1 MHLSTWKELTN
12 MRSDVLNQNSSSYG
26 DVPELYPNG
35 FSAKTADFTAADGY
49 IYLVTK
55 LDGCAITLPAPTHGA
70 RIKIVI
76 GAVTSNNHV
85 MTCNAT
91 TTLYEGYALLADTAD
106 GTAAQHTV
114 FAADESNDDAFTM
127 NGTTTG
133 NGGVIELVG
142 LSASRWKIEAS
153 IFASGTI
160 ATPFS

>member
-1 MHLSTWKELTN
+1 
-12 MRSDVLNQNSSSYG
+12 MRADVLNKNSSSYG
-26 DVPELYPNG
+26 GVPELYPNG

-85 MTCNAT
+85 MTCDAT

-142 LSASRWKIEAS
+142 LNSARWKIEAS

-160 ATPFS
+160 ATPFA

>member
-1 MHLSTWKELTN
+1 
-12 MRSDVLNQNSSSYG
+12 MRADVLNKNSGSYG
-26 DVPELYPNG
+26 NVPDLYPNG

-49 IYLVTK
+49 VYLVTK

-85 MTCNAT
+85 MTCDAT
-91 TTLYEGYALLADTAD
+91 TTLYEGYALLGDTTD

-142 LSASRWKIEAS
+142 LSASRWKIEAQ
-153 IFASGTI
+153 IYASGTI

>member
-1 MHLSTWKELTN
+1 
-12 MRSDVLNQNSSSYG
+12 MRADVLNKNSGSYG
-26 DVPELYPNG
+26 NVRELYPNG
-35 FSAKTADFTAADGY
+35 FSAITADFTAADGY
-49 IYLVTK
+49 VYLVTK

-85 MTCNAT
+85 MTCDAT
-91 TTLYEGYALLADTAD
+91 TTLYEGYALLGDTAD

-142 LSASRWKIEAS
+142 LSASRWKIEAQ
-153 IFASGTI
+153 IYASGTI

>member
-1 MHLSTWKELTN
+1 
-12 MRSDVLNQNSSSYG
+12 MRADVLNKNSSSYG
-26 DVPELYPNG
+26 GVPELYPNG

-85 MTCNAT
+85 MTCDAT

-114 FAADESNDDAFTM
+114 FAADESNDRILTM
-127 NGTTTG
+127 SGTTTG

-142 LSASRWKIEAS
+142 LSASRWKIEAQ
-153 IFASGTI
+153 INASGTI

>member
-1 MHLSTWKELTN
+1 
-12 MRSDVLNQNSSSYG
+12 MRADALNKNSSSYG
-26 DVPELYPNG
+26 NVPELYPNG

-85 MTCNAT
+85 MTGDAT

-142 LSASRWKIEAS
+142 LSAARWKIEAS

>member
-1 MHLSTWKELTN
+1 
-12 MRSDVLNQNSSSYG
+12 MRADVLNKNSSSYG
-26 DVPELYPNG
+26 GVPELYPNG

-85 MTCNAT
+85 MTCDAT

-127 NGTTTG
+127 NGTTTC